1 MKTDLSF
8 TLFVRNPRPPLLL
21 IFTLLIFCSTLLGQS
36 TQSGALSLYQT
47 PIFKYYVWGQVRSPG
62 AYSLSANPDVVELI
76 SAGGGPTVEADLS
89 QVILVRAI
97 NKNRVRINL
106 KQILSR
112 GEIIPLS
119 PGDVVIVPRSFWYT
133 LRDQLT
139 IVTSLAIFTN
149 LTLTIINL
157 ART

>member
-1 MKTDLSF
+1 
-8 TLFVRNPRPPLLL
+8 
-21 IFTLLIFCSTLLGQS
+21 
-36 TQSGALSLYQT
+36 
-47 PIFKYYVWGQVRSPG
+47 VWGQVRSPG